1 MLGFLYIGR
10 IHLVDELP
18 GIYLR
23 SVVIDTSA
31 EKRER
36 DKPPVS
42 GGHSTTAAVRP
53 RWGLGE
59 TDRDE
64 RMSATRASLVAW
76 VGCRLSTVGG
86 MASVGA
92 AELSLEV
99 KSGGRHSPTRTS
111 GKAGDVACVRGFPF
125 TAVLF
130 PSSAFVF
137 LYNTNY
143 I

>member
-42 GGHSTTAAVRP
+42 DGHSTTAAVRP

-64 RMSATRASLVAW
+64 RMSATRASLVVW
-76 VGCRLSTVGG
+76 VGCRLSTVVG

-92 AELSLEV
+92 AESSLELNLV
-99 KSGGRHSPTRTS
+99 ADTPLPRRQEGRGMWR
-111 GKAGDVACVRGFPF
+111 V
-125 TAVLF
+125 
-130 PSSAFVF
+130 
-137 LYNTNY
+137 
-143 I
+143 

>member
-1 MLGFLYIGR
+1 MLRFLYIGR
-10 IHLVDELP
+10 IHLVDELL

-64 RMSATRASLVAW
+64 RMSATRASLVPR
-76 VGCRLSTVGG
+76 VGCRLSPVG
-86 MASVGA
+86 
-92 AELSLEV
+92 
-99 KSGGRHSPTRTS
+99 SPT
-111 GKAGDVACVRGFPF
+111 
-125 TAVLF
+125 
-130 PSSAFVF
+130 
-137 LYNTNY
+137 
-143 I
+143 

>member
-1 MLGFLYIGR
+1 MLVFLYIGR

-53 RWGLGE
+53 RRGLGE

-64 RMSATRASLVAW
+64 RMSATRASLVVW
-76 VGCRLSTVGG
+76 VGCRLSPVGSPT
-86 MASVGA
+86 SVGA
-92 AELSLEV
+92 AESSLELNLV
-99 KSGGRHSPTRTS
+99 ADTPLPRRKEGRGMWAT
-111 GKAGDVACVRGFPF
+111 
-125 TAVLF
+125 
-130 PSSAFVF
+130 
-137 LYNTNY
+137 
-143 I
+143 